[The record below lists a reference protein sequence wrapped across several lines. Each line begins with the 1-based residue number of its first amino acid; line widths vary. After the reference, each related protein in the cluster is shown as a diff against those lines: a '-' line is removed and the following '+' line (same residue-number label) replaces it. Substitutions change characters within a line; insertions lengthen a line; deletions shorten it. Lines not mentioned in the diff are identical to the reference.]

1 MTVLRNE
8 DTITIGLDKF
18 QAIDL
23 KCILATAIEAIK
35 PRLDEPLSGVAE
47 LLIEEATKL
56 KAQLDEVV

>member
-8 DTITIGLDKF
+8 DTITIGLDKY

-35 PRLDEPLSGVAE
+35 PRLNEPLSAVAE
-47 LLIEEATKL
+47 LLIKEASEL
-56 KAQLDEVV
+56 RAQLDEVV

>member
-8 DTITIGLDKF
+8 DTITIGLDKY

-23 KCILATAIEAIK
+23 KCILDSAIVAIK
-35 PRLDEPLSGVAE
+35 PRLDEPLSAVAE